1 MRGILLL
8 LTALSLAWTGWA
20 APPPSAAELDA
31 VFTQMAAYQAGGDR
45 SALAK
50 LDEWLR
56 QPTAGPAFRSEV
68 ERRLIRLIRG
78 KATPAGIEEACR
90 RLSLIGTEA
99 SVPALERLLAAPATA
114 EMARYALERI
124 PGRAAS
130 QALRNALAKAEGEL
144 QISLMNSLGARRD
157 AGAVPALQRLAQS
170 PDEAVAAAA
179 ILALGQTGTS
189 AACRALDRIAPKPGA
204 LESSFWDARLRC
216 AARLADS
223 GGRSAAYESYARI
236 HGAASSS
243 LVRAAALKEMA
254 RLDPER
260 SQAALLAAL
269 RTADPALQAAAVWAL
284 ASMERGRGV
293 AILREEFPK
302 LNPRAQAQVL
312 AALTEHGGAS
322 LKPLF
327 MEAASRPP
335 EEVQIAALDGLA
347 RHGDGSTVSLLSR
360 LAASGQEPLAAAAR
374 RALVSLPGPGVDEA
388 IVAAMSQAEP
398 KARIELVR
406 AAGERGAAAANGAL
420 LLAARDSDPALRREA
435 LRALASTA
443 TEAELPALAE
453 LVAQPLSAADL
464 REAQRT
470 LAAVLPRCEKAPPD
484 ALLAAYEKAKE
495 PDPRAALLTV
505 MAQSGRPEFL
515 PLLRR
520 ELRSSDAPTRRA
532 AIVALGQ
539 WPAPEPMPDLL
550 ETARKDS
557 SPALRTLA
565 LRSYIRLAGLPS
577 ERAPAASVALL
588 AEALKLAAQA
598 EERRSILGLL
608 PRFPCAESLE
618 LAQAAAADPAL
629 AAEAKAAVEAI
640 RKALKLE

>member
-1 MRGILLL
+1 MRTILLL
-8 LTALSLAWTGWA
+8 LTALSLTWTASA

-31 VFTQMAAYQAGGDR
+31 VFNQVAAYQAGADR

-56 QPTAGPAFRSEV
+56 QPTAGPALRSEL

-130 QALRNALAKAEGEL
+130 QALRNALAKAEGGL
-144 QISLMNSLGARRD
+144 QISLINSLGARRD
-157 AGAVPALQRLAQS
+157 AAAVPALQQLAQS
-170 PDEAVAAAA
+170 PDGTVAAAA
-179 ILALGQTGTS
+179 ILALAQTGTA
-189 AACRALDRIAPKPGA
+189 AACRALDRMAPKPGT
-204 LESSFWDARLRC
+204 LENSFWEARLRC
-216 AARLADS
+216 AAQLAAS
-223 GGRSAAYESYARI
+223 GGRLAAYESYVRI
-236 HGAASSS
+236 HGKASSS
-243 LVRAAALKEMA
+243 LVRAAALKQMA
-254 RLDPER
+254 RLDPAR
-260 SQAALLAAL
+260 SQADLLAAL
-269 RTADPALQAAAVWAL
+269 RSTDPTLQAAAVWAL
-284 ASMERGRGV
+284 ASMERGRGIP
-293 AILREEFPK
+293 ILREEFPR
-302 LNPRAQAQVL
+302 LRSRAQAQVL
-312 AALTEHGGAS
+312 AALTEHGDAS

-335 EEVQIAALDGLA
+335 EEVQLAALDGLA
-347 RHGDGSTVSLLSR
+347 RHGDGSAVPFLSN

-388 IVAAMSQAEP
+388 IVAAMAHAEP

-406 AAGERGAAAANGAL
+406 AAGERGASAANTAL
-420 LLAARDSDPALRREA
+420 LRAAWDPDAALRREA
-435 LRALASTA
+435 LRALSATA
-443 TEAELPALAE
+443 TERELPALAE

-470 LAAVLPRCEKAPPD
+470 LAAVFPRLEKASADP
-484 ALLAAYEKAKE
+484 LLAAYEKAKE

-577 ERAPAASVALL
+577 DRTPEASATLL

-598 EERRSILGLL
+598 EEKKSILGLL

-618 LAQAAAADPAL
+618 LAQAAVADPAL